1 MSKGADPMPRMTYN
15 KDADAAYIYL
25 REGMAVARTRN
36 LDGSRLVDYA
46 EDGEPIGIELL
57 DVSEGVNLDDLPAR
71 SAVSILLE
79 QQHIKVFA

>member
-1 MSKGADPMPRMTYN
+1 MPRLTYN

-25 REGMAVARTRN
+25 REDAQVARTRN
-36 LDGSRLVDYA
+36 LDGVRLIDYA
-46 EDGEPIGIELL
+46 EDGDPVGIELL

-71 SAVSILLE
+71 DVIASLLE

>member
-1 MSKGADPMPRMTYN
+1 MPRITYS

-25 REGMAVARTRN
+25 REDVHVARTRN
-36 LDGSRLVDYA
+36 LDGARLIDYA
-46 EDGEPIGIELL
+46 EDGGPVGVELL

-71 SAVSILLE
+71 DAISLLLE